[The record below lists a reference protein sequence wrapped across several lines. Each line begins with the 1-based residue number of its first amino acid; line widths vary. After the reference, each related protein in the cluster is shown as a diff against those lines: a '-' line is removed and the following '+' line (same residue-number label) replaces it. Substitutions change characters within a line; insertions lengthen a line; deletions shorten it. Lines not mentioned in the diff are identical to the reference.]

1 MSKEDIEKIDNELKS
16 YYNGYDV
23 RIILY
28 GIVHLSLEIK
38 KLKSFVSEKTILLSN
53 GETTEMNIDSYFV
66 SNIEVTEENILISMI
81 RGSKIIIKKIEE
93 GKKIEDNR
101 KRIKRKNKNI

>member
-38 KLKSFVSEKTILLSN
+38 N
-53 GETTEMNIDSYFV
+53 
-66 SNIEVTEENILISMI
+66 
-81 RGSKIIIKKIEE
+81 
-93 GKKIEDNR
+93 
-101 KRIKRKNKNI
+101 

>member
-1 MSKEDIEKIDNELKS
+1 
-16 YYNGYDV
+16 
-23 RIILY
+23 
-28 GIVHLSLEIK
+28 
-38 KLKSFVSEKTILLSN
+38 
-53 GETTEMNIDSYFV
+53 MNIDSYFV